1 MYADSLP
8 AGYVTY
14 APPVHV
20 PRSLAFPTSPVSG
33 DAVLLMTARL
43 LPEFVGGGLGRMLF
57 QAAAKD
63 LTRRGVKAIEAFG
76 RMGDEV
82 PVGGCVLP
90 ADFLLAVG
98 FKTVRPHHLFP
109 RLRLDLRNA
118 LSWREDVEVAL
129 ERLLGSMNPEPAFR
143 PV

>member
-1 MYADSLP
+1 
-8 AGYVTY
+8 
-14 APPVHV
+14 
-20 PRSLAFPTSPVSG
+20 
-33 DAVLLMTARL
+33 
-43 LPEFVGGGLGRMLF
+43 
-57 QAAAKD
+57 
-63 LTRRGVKAIEAFG
+63 
-76 RMGDEV
+76 MGDEV

-90 ADFLLAVG
+90 VDFLLSVG

-129 ERLLGSMNPEPAFR
+129 ERLLGSMNPEPALR